1 MRKGPL
7 VVMHPGA
14 TYYDE
19 EEITAV
25 TEVLKSQ
32 SPYRFY
38 GPKFLDLTGKF
49 EKEFADYVGTRR
61 ALAVSSGTAALHTAL
76 VGLGVGPGTEVIL
89 PTYGWVSCPS
99 AIVAAGATPVL
110 ANVDESLTLDPDAVK
125 GRITSKTRAIMAV
138 HIRGSP
144 CDMEGLSAV
153 AKESGVNLVED
164 VAQCG
169 GGSYH
174 GRKLGSIGDVGSF
187 SFQLNKMI
195 TAGEGG
201 AVATDDESIY
211 QRALMFHDA
220 GTPYRGLSEK
230 RLKLGVQP
238 FPGVNYRANELA
250 SAILRVQLRKM
261 DSIVSKTRKNKQ
273 KVLEGIKRIQG
284 IRLRRENDPGGEV
297 GVALIFFVQ
306 TPEKARLFRDALVA
320 ENITRPSGSY
330 PGVVYE
336 PGKDDGHVY
345 PHWGHLIGGLDG
357 KKAEFRESLDL
368 LARAVHLDISPI
380 DSEDDLRDIV
390 TGISKVAEALL

>member
-201 AVATDDESIY
+201 AVATDDEGIY

-357 KKAEFRESLDL
+357 KKAEFGESLDL

>member
-1 MRKGPL
+1 VRKGPL

-110 ANVDESLTLDPDAVK
+110 ANVDESLTLDPDDVK
-125 GRITSKTRAIMAV
+125 ERITRKTRAIMAV

-153 AKESGVNLVED
+153 AKESGVRLVED

>member
-1 MRKGPL
+1 MRRGPL

-284 IRLRRENDPGGEV
+284 IRLRRENDSAGEV

-357 KKAEFRESLDL
+357 KKAEFGESLDL

>member
-238 FPGVNYRANELA
+238 FPGVNY
-250 SAILRVQLRKM
+250 
-261 DSIVSKTRKNKQ
+261 
-273 KVLEGIKRIQG
+273 
-284 IRLRRENDPGGEV
+284 
-297 GVALIFFVQ
+297 
-306 TPEKARLFRDALVA
+306 
-320 ENITRPSGSY
+320 
-330 PGVVYE
+330 
-336 PGKDDGHVY
+336 
-345 PHWGHLIGGLDG
+345 
-357 KKAEFRESLDL
+357 
-368 LARAVHLDISPI
+368 
-380 DSEDDLRDIV
+380 
-390 TGISKVAEALL
+390 

>member
-1 MRKGPL
+1 VRKGPL

>member
-110 ANVDESLTLDPDAVK
+110 ANVDESLTLDPDDVK
-125 GRITSKTRAIMAV
+125 ERITRKTRAIMAV